1 MNTAEFLVGGADP
14 DAPFLTDD
22 RGEHRYAELRAA
34 AASLRG
40 RLEELDAPPRSP
52 VAIVAANGLFWVAA
66 YLAVLA
72 AGHVAVPVPVTTT
85 PPEAAARIGWIGAR
99 VVFAD
104 ARSARR
110 LAPLLPSAATIIG
123 EEALERGDAER
134 APARVDPHQDAAY
147 VFTSGTTG
155 HPRAVRL
162 THANIQAN
170 TESILGYLHL
180 HDDDRMLVV
189 LPFTYVFGASL
200 LHTHLRAGASL
211 VNQTVVAYPETVVE
225 RLERERCTGFA
236 AVPSVLQMLARSSTM
251 LERRLPHLRQL
262 QLAGGRV
269 SPPVLEQLLE
279 APFQADVFVMYGQ
292 TEATARLSY
301 LPPGELRA
309 RPGSIGRGVPGVALR
324 VVDEHGVEVAPGE
337 IGEIRARG
345 ASISPGYLDD
355 PEATE
360 RKMPG
365 GELRTGDLATVDDD
379 GFIYVVDRAEDFIKT
394 WGHRVASQDVE
405 TVAMELPDLLA
416 AAAVGV
422 PCPLAGERIE
432 ILAVTRAGS
441 ELTARDVIA
450 HCRVR
455 LAKHMVPEA
464 VHLVDALPLNANGK
478 VVKSEVRALCRRLGE
493 VAVSAKAS

>member
-1 MNTAEFLVGGADP
+1 MNTAEFLVGGAAP

-22 RGEHRYAELRAA
+22 RGEHRYADLRLA

-40 RLEELDAPPRSP
+40 RLDELALPPGSP

-72 AGHVAVPVPVTTT
+72 SGHVAVPVPVTT
-85 PPEAAARIGWIGAR
+85 PEPEAVARIGWIRAR
-99 VVFAD
+99 AVFAD
-104 ARSARR
+104 ARNARR
-110 LAPLLPSAATIIG
+110 LASLLGSATTLIR
-123 EEALERGDAER
+123 EDALERRDAER
-134 APARVDPHQDAAY
+134 APARVDAHQDAAY

-155 HPRAVRL
+155 SPRAVRL

-180 HDDDRMLVV
+180 HRDDRMLVV

-211 VNQTVVAYPETVVE
+211 VNQPVVAFPEAVVD
-225 RLERERCTGFA
+225 RLERERCTGLA
-236 AVPSVLQMLARSSTM
+236 AVPSVLQLLARSSTM

-269 SPPVLEQLLE
+269 SPPVLEQLLN

-309 RPGSIGRGVPGVALR
+309 RPGSIGRGVPGVELR
-324 VVDEHGVEVAPGE
+324 VVGEDGAEVAPGA

-345 ASISPGYLDD
+345 ASISPGYLGDRA
-355 PEATE
+355 ATE

-365 GELRTGDLATVDDD
+365 GELRTGDLATVDAD

-405 TVAMELPDLLA
+405 AAAMELPELLA
-416 AAAVGV
+416 VAAVGL

-432 ILAVTRAGS
+432 ILAVVRPGS
-441 ELTARDVIA
+441 ALVAQDVIA
-450 HCRVR
+450 HCRRR
-455 LAKHMVPEA
+455 LAKHMVPDA

-478 VVKSEVRALCRRLGE
+478 VVKSEVRALCLRLAAP
-493 VAVSAKAS
+493 AVSAKAS